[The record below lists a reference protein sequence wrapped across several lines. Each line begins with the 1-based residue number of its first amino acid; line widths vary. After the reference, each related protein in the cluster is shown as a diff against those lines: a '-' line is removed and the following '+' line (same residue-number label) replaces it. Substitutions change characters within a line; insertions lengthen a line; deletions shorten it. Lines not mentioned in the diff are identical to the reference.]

1 MNDWQPG
8 TGLDSLRQRGR
19 VLCELRSFFQQR
31 NVLEVDVPVLA
42 TTSVTDCNID
52 SIATLPVTSG
62 ESAGYLQTSPEYF
75 MKRLLAAGSG
85 DIYCLGKAFRHGEAG
100 SRHNPEFTLL
110 EWYRCGW
117 DEHQLMAEL
126 GELISG
132 LIPRV
137 RIEKH
142 SYANLFIEHLE
153 LDPHQAELSSLQQL
167 AVKYGSDAWSNENR
181 ANCLDLLFSLVIEPQ
196 LADGLVLVYD
206 YPACQAALAKCY
218 SDPRDRRV
226 SRRFEA
232 FLNRVE
238 LANGYVELTD
248 GQKQASRFNADQQA
262 RKVAGKPPMDVD
274 QNLLA
279 ALNSGLPECS
289 GVALGVDRLLMQIE
303 GAASLDQVMPFSWSR
318 C

>member
-8 TGLDSLRQRGR
+8 TTLDSLRQRGR
-19 VLCELRSFFQQR
+19 ILSELRSFFQQR

-42 TTSVTDCNID
+42 TTSVTDRNID
-52 SIATLPVTSG
+52 SIATLVGSCG
-62 ESAGYLQTSPEYF
+62 ESAGFLQTSPEYF

-85 DIYCLGKAFRHGEAG
+85 DIFCLGKAFRHGEAG
-100 SRHNPEFTLL
+100 IRHNPEFTLL

-126 GELISG
+126 GELISE
-132 LIPRV
+132 LIPAV
-137 RIEKH
+137 SIEKH
-142 SYANLFIEHLE
+142 RYADLFIEHLE
-153 LDPHQAELSSLQQL
+153 LDPHQADLASLQEI
-167 AVKYGSDAWSNENR
+167 AVKHGSDAWSNESR
-181 ANCLDLLFSLVIEPQ
+181 ANCLDLLFSLVIEPR

-206 YPACQAALAKCY
+206 YPACQAALSRCY
-218 SDPRDRRV
+218 VDSQERSV

-238 LANGYVELTD
+238 LANGYFELTD
-248 GQKQASRFNADQQA
+248 GQEQLNRFYMDQQA
-262 RKVAGKPPMDVD
+262 RKIAGKPLMAID

-279 ALNSGLPECS
+279 ALESGLPECS

-303 GAASLDQVMPFSWSR
+303 GAACLDKVMPFSWGR

>member
-1 MNDWQPG
+1 MTDWQPG
-8 TGLDSLRQRGR
+8 ISLDRLHQRGR
-19 VLCELRSFFQQR
+19 VLAELRSFFQQR

-42 TTSVTDCNID
+42 TTSVTDRNIE
-52 SIATLPVTSG
+52 SIAALPG
-62 ESAGYLQTSPEYF
+62 GYLQTSPEYF

-85 DIYCLGKAFRHGEAG
+85 DIFCLGKAFRNGEAG

-126 GELISG
+126 GELVSR
-132 LIPRV
+132 LIAGTV
-137 RIEKH
+137 IQKC
-142 SYANLFIEHLE
+142 SYADLFIEHLG
-153 LDPHQAELSSLQQL
+153 LDPHRAELASLQEL
-167 AVKYGSDAWSNENR
+167 AVKAGSSAWSDESR
-181 ANCLDLLFSLVIEPQ
+181 ANCLDLLFSLVIEPR

-218 SDPRDRRV
+218 RDSQGRRV

-238 LANGYVELTD
+238 LANGYFELTD
-248 GQKQASRFNADQQA
+248 GQEQACRFADDQQA
-262 RKVAGKPPMDVD
+262 RKVAGKPPMEID

-279 ALNSGLPECS
+279 ALDSGLPECS
-289 GVALGVDRLLMQIE
+289 GVALGVDRLLMQVE
-303 GAASLDQVMPFSWSR
+303 GATSLDQVMPFSWDR